1 MRNLREY
8 FDNDFKHTNSLDSEI
23 NFEINNTENGI
34 ITYSKTILIVKKVRD
49 DLINSCRLLT
59 YYMDQDCDIFNVLTA
74 LLNNLDEQ
82 ISNCEVV
89 SSIGFNPEDINFG
102 IHKNIY
108 SQRIYFYSKA
118 ILTEQEKAKINLI
131 CNEKNIYL
139 TIRGTEYMNS
149 KLNMEKPL
157 SFISHDSRDK
167 ELIAKPIADGLNS
180 RLCTV
185 WYDEYSLKPGMSL
198 RESIEDGIKS
208 TKKCILI
215 LTENFLNNTGWT
227 KKEFNSVFTREMIFN
242 ERIIIPIWYN
252 IKKEDVYEY
261 SPSLADTVALIWP
274 DKNSMNENEYK
285 TNIEKLISK
294 LHIAIT
300 E

>member
-1 MRNLREY
+1 MRTLREY
-8 FDNDFKHTNSLDSEI
+8 FDNDFKHSSLDSEI
-23 NFEINNTENGI
+23 NITINNTENGI
-34 ITYSKTILIVKKVRD
+34 ITASKTIPIVKKVRD
-49 DLINSCRLLT
+49 DLDDSCRLLT
-59 YYMDQDCDIFNVLTA
+59 YYMEQDKDVYDILKA
-74 LLNNLDEQ
+74 LLSNLDEQ

-89 SSIGFNPEDINFG
+89 SSIGYNPEDINFG

-108 SQRIYFYSKA
+108 SQRLYFYSETF
-118 ILTEQEKAKINLI
+118 LSQQEKEILNSI
-131 CNEKNIYL
+131 CIEKNIYL
-139 TIRGTEYMNS
+139 TIRGKEYMNS
-149 KLNMEKPL
+149 KLKMEKPL

-198 RESIEDGIKS
+198 RESIEDGIKN
-208 TKKCILI
+208 TKKCVLI
-215 LTENFLNNTGWT
+215 LTKNFLNNTGWT

-242 ERIIIPIWYN
+242 EKVIIPIWFN
-252 IKKEDVYEY
+252 VKKEDVYEY
-261 SPSLADTVALIWP
+261 SPSLADTIALIWP

-285 TNIEKLISK
+285 TSLEKLISK